1 VSTLSIIALVGA
13 FLIPI
18 AAVVLLRYLR
28 TRMTV
33 VPFYSLGGLLFI
45 LAAAAV
51 IWLVRSRV
59 ETVTVGGLT
68 LIQPQG
74 AVVALPP
81 RDPLA
86 DDPAPTPE
94 PTPAEV
100 VPTAPLSTVSIPT
113 PTITPRATPT
123 GSPTPS
129 RTPVAPTATPEPPT
143 ATSEPPTATPEPPTA
158 EPEPEPRI
166 YTVQPG
172 DTLRSIAA
180 DFGVSVQ
187 SIINANDL
195 TAAEADS
202 LQPGDTL
209 IIP

>member
-1 VSTLSIIALVGA
+1 MSTLSIIALVGA

-28 TRMTV
+28 SRMTV

-86 DDPAPTPE
+86 EDPGAALE
-94 PTPAEV
+94 PTPAAA

-113 PTITPRATPT
+113 PTVTP
-123 GSPTPS
+123 
-129 RTPVAPTATPEPPT
+129 PP
-143 ATSEPPTATPEPPTA
+143 
-158 EPEPEPRI
+158 
-166 YTVQPG
+166 PG
-172 DTLRSIAA
+172 
-180 DFGVSVQ
+180 
-187 SIINANDL
+187 
-195 TAAEADS
+195 
-202 LQPGDTL
+202 
-209 IIP
+209 